1 MERTKSVD
9 EIIDPYYG
17 LMIEVEEQAIKPDGV
32 MIDLMILMPLQC
44 IYVHTLRYICPTFGQ
59 AERQE
64 EVTVRYLIVD
74 I

>member
-1 MERTKSVD
+1 
-9 EIIDPYYG
+9 
-17 LMIEVEEQAIKPDGV
+17 MIEVEEQAIKPDGV